1 MCEDTHL
8 SSLYKK
14 VDEGVSSYRQVL
26 ATPQQQQAK
35 QEEVSLSSP
44 NEQRCLHTI
53 KRLWV
58 CKHTLPTYPLQPT
71 THNLYNVT
79 MTIIFNDEKQ
89 NRNLD
94 DLRRDEEE
102 ELIKILSDKYN
113 LPYIDLRGLAPEP
126 DAMLFI
132 KEEDARAAG
141 LAAFKLVG
149 RKLYIATL
157 SPNNEKLEALL
168 RPLEEQNYE
177 LLLFMCSHASLEHVY
192 SRYADLHSGT
202 KVDEGMLEL
211 TPDKMFKLMARFSN
225 IKELNA
231 VFDELTK
238 SAVLYKTTRI
248 IELIMA
254 GALKFNASDVHIE
267 PEEHHVRLRYRLNGV
282 LEDIAFFD
290 FTDLKNI
297 TSRFKLLSGLKL
309 STSANAQDGRF
320 SINLGEVEV
329 DIRVSVIPGN
339 YGESFVMRLL
349 DPRNAVTDLAKI
361 AFPKKL
367 REAIDYALG
376 KPNGVILTT
385 GPTGSGKT
393 TTLYAFLHTTYSSEI
408 KIITIEDPIE
418 YHLEGITQTQV
429 DLKKE
434 YTFVSGLRAALR
446 QDPDIIMV
454 GEIRDEDTAK
464 VAINAALTGHLV
476 FSTLHTNN
484 AAGTIPRLIDLGI
497 NPKVIAGA
505 LSLAIAQRLV
515 RKLCPNCKGSYTTN
529 EKETRTITNILGAM
543 KTSGKG
549 ESMLG
554 HVPETS
560 YTIFHNVGC
569 VECGGS
575 GYKGRIG
582 IFEAITMTAEIERTL
597 ITNPSEREIVAAAK
611 NQGIPS
617 LREDAILKVLEGIT
631 SFEEVSHVVDLYAE

>member
-1 MCEDTHL
+1 
-8 SSLYKK
+8 
-14 VDEGVSSYRQVL
+14 
-26 ATPQQQQAK
+26 
-35 QEEVSLSSP
+35 
-44 NEQRCLHTI
+44 
-53 KRLWV
+53 
-58 CKHTLPTYPLQPT
+58 
-71 THNLYNVT
+71 
-79 MTIIFNDEKQ
+79 MTIIFNDEIQ
-89 NRNLD
+89 NLKLDNL
-94 DLRRDEEE
+94 RKDEEE
-102 ELIKILSDKYN
+102 ELVKLLSDKYN

-132 KEEDARAAG
+132 KEDDARAAG
-141 LAAFKLVG
+141 LVAFKLVG
-149 RKLYIATL
+149 RKIYLATL
-157 SPNNEKLEALL
+157 SPNGEKLEDLL
-168 RPLEEQNYE
+168 HPLEEQNYE
-177 LLLFMCSHASLEHVY
+177 LILFMCSHASLEHVY
-192 SRYADLHSGT
+192 ARYADLHAST

-211 TPDKMFKLMARFSN
+211 TPEKMLKLMARFSN
-225 IKELNA
+225 LKELNE
-231 VFDELTK
+231 VFNELTK

-254 GALKFNASDVHIE
+254 GALKFNASDIHIE

-309 STSANAQDGRF
+309 STNANAQDGRF
-320 SINLGEVEV
+320 SVNLGEVEV

-349 DPRNAVTDLAKI
+349 DPRNAVSDLNNI
-361 AFPKKL
+361 AFPAKL

-408 KIITIEDPIE
+408 KIITIEDPVE

-429 DLKKE
+429 DIKKG

-484 AAGTIPRLIDLGI
+484 AAGTIPRLIDLGV

-515 RKLCPNCKGSYTTN
+515 RKLCNECKEPYETN
-529 EKETRTITNILGAM
+529 EKESRVITNILGEM
-543 KTSGKG
+543 QTSGKS

-554 HVPETS
+554 HTPELV
-560 YTIFHNVGC
+560 YKIFQAVGC
-569 VECGGS
+569 EHCRGS
-575 GYKGRIG
+575 GYAGRIG
-582 IFEAITMTAEIERTL
+582 IFEAILMNADVERIL
-597 ITNPSEREIVAAAK
+597 ITNPSEREIVQAAK

-617 LREDAILKVLEGIT
+617 LREDAILKVLGGIT
-631 SFEEVSHVVDLYAE
+631 SYDEVSHVVDLYAD